1 MIDFSTIQLDRLV
14 KFLSTLSGNTDPTQ
28 YFDVGRM
35 IEIAYQEY
43 SNTQLERINL
53 VGKDLRDNFG
63 KTYESKKV
71 TFTNKSLMAVRK
83 VIVMN
88 GYGTPDINRFTP
100 ADYYIFTDPGKLKAC
115 CVPGSM
121 LYNIKVGGSVITAS
135 CNPKPEHFFLNGGSP
150 ISKNF
155 FQEKEKFIMNF
166 IRSIE

>member
-1 MIDFSTIQLDRLV
+1 MIDFTSIQLDRLT

-43 SNTQLERINL
+43 SNGQLKRINEK
-53 VGKDLRDNFG
+53 GKDLQDNFK

-71 TFTNKSLMAVRK
+71 TFTNKSLMAVRN

-88 GYGTPDINRFTP
+88 AYGNPDINRFIP
-100 ADYYIFTDPGKLKAC
+100 ADYYIFTDPDKLKAC

-121 LYNIKVGGSVITAS
+121 LYNIRINGSNINAS
-135 CNPKPEHFFLNGGSP
+135 CDPKQEHFFMNGGEPLEKSY
-150 ISKNF
+150 F
-155 FQEKEKFIMNF
+155 TEKETFIMNF